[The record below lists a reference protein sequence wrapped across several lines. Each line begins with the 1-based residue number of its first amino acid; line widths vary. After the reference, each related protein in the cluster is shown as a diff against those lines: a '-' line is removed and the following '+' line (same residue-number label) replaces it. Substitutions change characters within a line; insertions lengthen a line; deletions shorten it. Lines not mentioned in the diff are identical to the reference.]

1 MGSTSAS
8 YYAFEASKD
17 TAASGA
23 FLKVG
28 RTGSVLPTKAEAA
41 NAFDKLMASKPGSAT
56 TAFAFRA
63 TPVMS
68 FGVLNPKERHGPDRN
83 ASRLNVSLLNS
94 ALCENI
100 ARLRIS
106 QA

>member
-1 MGSTSAS
+1 M
-8 YYAFEASKD
+8 
-17 TAASGA
+17 
-23 FLKVG
+23 KVG
-28 RTGSVLPTKAEAA
+28 RTGSVLSTKAEAT

-56 TAFAFRA
+56 TVFAFQA

-68 FGVLNPKERHGPDRN
+68 FGVLNPKGINGSDRN
-83 ASRLNVSLLNS
+83 ASLLNVSLLNS

-100 ARLRIS
+100 ALLRIS